1 MKRPDITVNRSDAQT
16 IESHLRECDVR
27 FSPCL
32 SSRVD
37 IGDYA
42 LKLASFADRFEAWQ
56 DERLVGLVAAYLD
69 NIEACSG
76 FISSV
81 SVTDDFEGAGLAAQL
96 MQKCIQLAPGKGCKA
111 LQLEVGE
118 GDQRTQSFYLRH
130 GFALSGEGRTGFLR
144 MNLKLLDQ

>member
-1 MKRPDITVNRSDAQT
+1 MKGPVTTVNRSDAQT
-16 IESHLRECDVR
+16 IESHLRDCDER

-56 DERLVGLVAAYLD
+56 EERLVGLVAAYLG
-69 NIEACSG
+69 NIETRAG

-81 SVTDDFEGAGLAAQL
+81 SVTDDFEGAGLAARL
-96 MQKCIQLAPGKGCKA
+96 MQKCIQLASEKGCKA
-111 LQLEVGE
+111 LELEVGE
-118 GDQRTQSFYLRH
+118 GDQRTQSFYHRH
-130 GFALSGEGRTGFLR
+130 GFTLSGEGRSGFLR
-144 MNLKLLDQ
+144 MNLNLLG